1 MLFFNKNPAGKF
13 WNVLFGLA
21 QIVDGTVRVLTFGY
35 VATTL
40 PLVTSRK
47 QAETTIKKL
56 KKARNKNA

>member
-13 WNVLFGLA
+13 WNALFGIA
-21 QIVDGTVRVLTFGY
+21 QIVDGIVRVLTFGY